1 MPPALQPQPV
11 TRVHT
16 MPQVSAAQ
24 RLLHTVSGSIPV
36 ALAPLPVLPV
46 SIAVAPVSIP
56 VAPVYPA
63 IALVSL
69 PTALAPLLIAPAPL
83 LIAPAPRHTV
93 PVLHIA
99 PVLRISMYQAGP
111 TMGKNST
118 SILPGPRR

>member
-1 MPPALQPQPV
+1 
-11 TRVHT
+11 

-24 RLLHTVSGSIPV
+24 RLLHTVSGSTPV

-56 VAPVYPA
+56 VAPVYLA

-69 PTALAPLLIAPAPL
+69 LIALALLLIV
-83 LIAPAPRHTV
+83 PAPRHTV

-111 TMGKNST
+111 TMEKNST